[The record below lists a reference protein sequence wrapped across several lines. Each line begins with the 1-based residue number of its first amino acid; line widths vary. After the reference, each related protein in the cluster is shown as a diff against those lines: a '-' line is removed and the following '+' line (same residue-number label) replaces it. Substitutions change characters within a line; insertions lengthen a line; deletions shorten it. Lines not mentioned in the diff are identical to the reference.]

1 MNADHP
7 TRPLKHALAT
17 AREHLTHWFTA
28 GAILTLTGFTPDHW
42 VERLFHGLKL
52 DGLRDLLPA
61 VDYRL
66 LAVGIGVAISTCAL
80 IFQSRKGRK
89 EQLAAA
95 FVPAAA
101 PAPNTAPVIEDL
113 DDIAH
118 KPSIAVLPFV
128 NMSDDKSQ
136 EFFADGMT
144 EDIITGLSCDS
155 RLFVVSRN
163 STFVYKGKPVDIRA
177 VGKELGVR
185 YVLEGSIRPI
195 GDRLRITLQLI
206 ETASGMHIWADK
218 IDRPVA
224 ELFAIMDE
232 VVDGLVT
239 TLCSNLGVAE
249 SNRAKRQRP
258 EDLQAWA
265 LCVQAEVLYFAQPSV
280 ESLREAA
287 RLAQRAADIEPGYA
301 VSWALLSYMAAL
313 QIAWGLSLDLKSDS
327 EASLALIDKALS
339 LAPNDPAVLGYC
351 GYAVIWAGQA
361 SQGINYLER
370 SLAINSNNSFA
381 RFAYGAALYCDA
393 RPEEGIAQ
401 LQIFIRRA
409 PKDPYIG
416 LAYFF
421 LSFCYL
427 QLGEFQQAEQAALN
441 SVKHVPGFGWAY
453 AGLAMSLAAL
463 GRDAE
468 VPQQMQKV
476 RQLSPSLT
484 LPAVEDFWRH
494 VLRKPGQAE
503 KFITLTRQAFDV

>member
-1 MNADHP
+1 MSADHP
-7 TRPLKHALAT
+7 TPPLKHALAT
-17 AREHLTHWFTA
+17 AREYLTHWFTA
-28 GAILTLTGFTPDHW
+28 GVILTLTGFTPDHW
-42 VERLFHGLKL
+42 VERLFHALKL
-52 DGLRDLLPA
+52 DGILESLPV

-66 LAVGIGVAISTCAL
+66 LAVGVGVAVSTCAL
-80 IFQSRKGRK
+80 IFQSRRGHK
-89 EQLAAA
+89 ESLA
-95 FVPAAA
+95 VA
-101 PAPNTAPVIEDL
+101 PAPGKAPITEDL
-113 DDIAH
+113 DEMAH

-136 EFFADGMT
+136 EYFADGMT
-144 EDIITGLSCDS
+144 EDIITGLSCDN

-163 STFVYKGKPVDIRA
+163 STFVYKGKPVDIRT

-185 YVLEGSIRPI
+185 YVLEGSIRPV

-206 ETASGMHIWADK
+206 ETASGMHVWADK

-239 TLCSNLGVAE
+239 TLCSSLGVAE
-249 SNRAKRQRP
+249 GKRAARQRP

-265 LCVQAEVLYFAQPSV
+265 LCVQAEVLYYAQPSV

-287 RLAQRAADIEPGYA
+287 KLAQRAADIEPGYA
-301 VSWALLSYMAAL
+301 ISWAFLSYTASL
-313 QIAWGLSLDLKSDS
+313 QIAWGLSSDLRSDS

-339 LAPNDPAVLGYC
+339 LAPNDPTVLGYC
-351 GYAVIWAGQA
+351 GYAAIWAGQA
-361 SQGINYLER
+361 PQAINYLER
-370 SLAINSNNSFA
+370 SLTMNPNNSFA

-401 LQIFIRRA
+401 LQLFIRRA

-421 LSFCYL
+421 LTFCYL
-427 QLGEFQQAEQAALN
+427 QLGEFQQAEQAVLN

-453 AGLAMSLAAL
+453 LGLAMSLAAL

-468 VPQQMQKV
+468 AQQQMQKV
-476 RQLSPSLT
+476 RQLALSLT

-503 KFITLTRQAFDV
+503 KFITLTRQAFDA